1 MRPRVARTRART
13 AFSLLEMLIVVA
25 IIALLAALVAP
36 RLAGALGEGRVKTT
50 RAQIEMLAAG
60 VEQFNLHVGRYPT
73 QEEGLRALLTKPDS
87 VDDDKWKGP
96 YVEKDFIPKDGWG
109 RDYVYEFD
117 DRGRFLVKS
126 LGADGRAGG
135 EDENADLD
143 NRSA

>member
-1 MRPRVARTRART
+1 MEVPTQRRRT

-60 VEQFNLHVGRYPT
+60 VEQFNLHAGRYPT
-73 QEEGLRALLTKPDS
+73 KEEGLAVLLTKPEN
-87 VDDDKWKGP
+87 VADDKWQGP

-109 RDYVYEFD
+109 RDFVYDFD
-117 DRGRFLVKS
+117 DRGRFVIRS

-135 EDENADLD
+135 DGDNADLD